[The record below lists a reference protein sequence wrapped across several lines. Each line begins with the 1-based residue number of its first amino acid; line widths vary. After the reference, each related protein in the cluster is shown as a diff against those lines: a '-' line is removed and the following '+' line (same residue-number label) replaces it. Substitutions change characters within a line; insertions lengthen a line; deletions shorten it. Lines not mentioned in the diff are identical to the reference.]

1 MAIVSR
7 LNMLGGKAKHDR
19 LVEDAGQT
27 MARRCVRVSDSRG
40 TITRRREGAGAELQ
54 RSYRSGD
61 RSALQ
66 PETYSH
72 LHLKF
77 GFRISHGTPNLPDL
91 EPINVAQRLARLVDG
106 LTDRLMNTLVR
117 HANDFDNLVGF
128 LGHDSLLV
136 GALTRPSMIAD
147 S

>member
-1 MAIVSR
+1 MAKVSR

-40 TITRRREGAGAELQ
+40 TVTRRREGGEPELE
-54 RSYRSGD
+54 RSSRSGH

-72 LHLKF
+72 LHPKF
-77 GFRISHGTPNLPDL
+77 GFRISPGTPNLPDL
-91 EPINVAQRLARLVDG
+91 APIDG
-106 LTDRLMNTLVR
+106 PP
-117 HANDFDNLVGF
+117 
-128 LGHDSLLV
+128 
-136 GALTRPSMIAD
+136 RPA
-147 S
+147 